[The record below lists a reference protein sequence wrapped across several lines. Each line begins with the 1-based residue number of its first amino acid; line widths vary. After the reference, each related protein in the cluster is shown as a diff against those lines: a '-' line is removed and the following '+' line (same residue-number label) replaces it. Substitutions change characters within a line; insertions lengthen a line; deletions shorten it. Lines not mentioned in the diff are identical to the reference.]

1 MPTPTSFKDAQGLNN
16 IERNVRQ
23 YKDLD
28 LFFVKKKLSSKD
40 SDGVVTVSGAK
51 SDIEK
56 VTDIT
61 AVKRSIRNLVLTNH
75 YEKPFHP
82 EIGCGVRE
90 VLFELM
96 TPISAYL
103 LTRKVEDVITQYEP
117 RAQLVGVKATPDLD
131 RNAYELT
138 IEFYVLNAPTELVDL
153 TVLLERL
160 R

>member
-1 MPTPTSFKDAQGLNN
+1 MPTPTSFKDAQALND

-28 LFFVKKKLSSKD
+28 LFFTKKKLSSKD
-40 SDGVVTVSGAK
+40 SDGAVTVSGAK

-90 VLFELM
+90 ILFELM
-96 TPISAYL
+96 TPISAHL
-103 LTRKVEDVITQYEP
+103 LTRKVEDFITEYEP
-117 RAQLVGVKATPDLD
+117 RAQLVGVKSTPDID

-153 TVLLERL
+153 TILLERL

>member
-90 VLFELM
+90 LLFELM
-96 TPISAYL
+96 TPITAHL